1 MPTYAYLCTDCD
13 KQFEKFHSMSE
24 TLEEC
29 VFCTSP
35 KIKKV
40 WNGGINLKKN
50 KNFGSPKPGKIV
62 RQYIEDTRKE
72 VSEDKERLKK
82 SEHASCFYLVCS

>member
-1 MPTYAYLCTDCD
+1 MPTYAYRCAGCD

-29 VFCTSP
+29 VLCNSP

-50 KNFGSPKPGKIV
+50 KNFGSQAPGKIV
-62 RQYIEDTRKE
+62 RQYIEDTKKE
-72 VSEDKERLKK
+72 VSEDKKRLKEN
-82 SEHASCFYLVCS
+82 EHTS